1 MEFQVYT
8 DGSCKGNPGKGGYAF
23 VVYDEIGDL
32 WVKGSGSE
40 KQTTNN
46 QMELTAAI
54 EALKAID
61 KHYQNY
67 TVKLYSDS
75 SYMVNCFTDK
85 WIDKWRKNGWRTF
98 GGQDVVN
105 QDLWELLDGLV
116 IKTKTTFEKCLRKDK
131 RIQEVDKEA
140 KAAVRSLK

>member
-54 EALKAID
+54 EALKEID
-61 KHYQNY
+61 RRYQNY
-67 TVKLYSDS
+67 TVKIYSDS
-75 SYMVNCFTDK
+75 SYMINCFKDNWIEK
-85 WIDKWRKNGWRTF
+85 WKKNGWKTF
-98 GGQDVVN
+98 KGEEVLN
-105 QDLWELLDGLV
+105 REFWELLNDLV
-116 IKTKTTFEKCLRKDK
+116 KITKATFEKTLRKDI
-131 RIQEVDKEA
+131 RLQEVDREA
-140 KAAVRSLK
+140 KTAARSLK